1 MGNYCWPKDRPA
13 LTLGSTAFLPW
24 PKPFSSLFHITCHH
38 RFRPRIG
45 LLTVP
50 WTYPWLS
57 LSGSFLL
64 LLPVPCPGLAD
75 IATCWLCF
83 SNSIVEP
90 HKVENDSKALLL
102 TIWTSHII
110 LTPNFLISKRDLV
123 GLAWGLHEVK
133 HTKHSAQ
140 CVATSGCLWM
150 GARVV
155 NMPTLGDDIHVHH
168 KTATTYTVISVHRYD
183 IISGILETLKYS
195 GCFFFFVS
203 LQTF

>member
-1 MGNYCWPKDRPA
+1 MRY
-13 LTLGSTAFLPW
+13 
-24 PKPFSSLFHITCHH
+24 
-38 RFRPRIG
+38 
-45 LLTVP
+45 
-50 WTYPWLS
+50 
-57 LSGSFLL
+57 SGKGRVL
-64 LLPVPCPGLAD
+64 
-75 IATCWLCF
+75 
-83 SNSIVEP
+83 EP

-195 GCFFFFVS
+195 GCFFFFCLTPNFLILFS
-203 LQTF
+203 LKLDNSCAYFSLSGFNTPRLGIFKKSFCCISQCLENWLLYRQCWKKWNGIGSRNATTL